1 MSDAVKETMC
11 TNCVHLHVCKNRIE
25 YLKVVEACDRIKI
38 SSEDGSIFYVKDI
51 DWIKSI
57 TPVCKNYLL
66 YNLSKPGYR
75 QEQKEEGLSMYDL
88 FL

>member
-1 MSDAVKETMC
+1 MSGAGKETMC
-11 TNCVHLHVCKNRIE
+11 TNCIHLNVCKNRTE

-38 SSEDGSIFYVKDI
+38 SFEDGSIFYVKDI

-66 YNLSKPGYR
+66 CTSSKPGYR
-75 QEQKEEGLSMYDL
+75 
-88 FL
+88 